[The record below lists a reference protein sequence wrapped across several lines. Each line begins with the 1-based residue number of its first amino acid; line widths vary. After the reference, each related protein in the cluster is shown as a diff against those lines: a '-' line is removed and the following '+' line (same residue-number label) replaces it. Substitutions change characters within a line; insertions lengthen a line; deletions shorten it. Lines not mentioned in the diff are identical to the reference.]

1 MKTLRSLGIAAGV
14 TTLALLAGCS
24 AGSASM
30 PAGSVAAEEEPG
42 DMSAGGRAEDTGALP
57 SAAEGQPGEVP
68 GPAVAQKL
76 ARTAR
81 VGITVTDVE
90 AAATQLRDLAVAMGG
105 QVTAEN
111 LVTRAD
117 ADTEE
122 ERGPVSTIVISVPAD
137 RLDSTLDQLKSVGT
151 LSSRVISSEDVTIQV
166 ADVDSRIKTLDAS
179 IDRLRDLSEK
189 AGSIRELTELEAQ
202 LTSRIAERDSLIA
215 QQRSLAGRV
224 AQSPI
229 TVTLRTPAQAS
240 ELETTGFL
248 GGLIAG
254 WNALLAS
261 SKVLMTVIGAV
272 LPFAAVVAVVLVP
285 LLLWRRARRRR
296 AAAPVSPVGG
306 TDDPGS
312 DSLG

>member
-14 TTLALLAGCS
+14 ITLALLAGCS

-30 PAGSVAAEEEPG
+30 PAGSVAAGEEPG
-42 DMSAGGRAEDTGALP
+42 DLSAADQVENGEALP

-68 GPAVAQKL
+68 GTDVTQKL

-81 VGITVTDVE
+81 VSITVTDVE
-90 AAATQLRDLAVAMGG
+90 AAATQLRDLATAMGG

-111 LVTRAD
+111 LVTSAD

-151 LSSRVISSEDVTIQV
+151 LTARVISSEDVTTQV
-166 ADVDSRIKTLDAS
+166 ADVDSRIKTLNAS
-179 IDRLRDLSEK
+179 IDRLRELSEK

-202 LTSRIAERDSLIA
+202 LTERISERDSLIA

-296 AAAPVSPVGG
+296 AVAPVSPVGG
-306 TDDPGS
+306 TDDSGP